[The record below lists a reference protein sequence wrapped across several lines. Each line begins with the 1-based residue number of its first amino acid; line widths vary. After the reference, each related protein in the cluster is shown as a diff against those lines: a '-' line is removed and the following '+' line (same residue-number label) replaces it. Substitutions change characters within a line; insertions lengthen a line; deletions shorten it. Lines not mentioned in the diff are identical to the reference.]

1 MYQTPCFHTNVP
13 VGAQQEVS
21 SLTIG
26 ISLSMKYLKEYV
38 ILWVDYLILLAFIFV
53 CRPGD
58 EVILDQSVYRTF
70 SVSHQMVLSEYI
82 MLIRYVKKIHFC
94 FAGKGT

>member
-1 MYQTPCFHTNVP
+1 MVIFDRIDEKKT
-13 VGAQQEVS
+13 
-21 SLTIG
+21 
-26 ISLSMKYLKEYV
+26 MKFLKEYV

-82 MLIRYVKKIHFC
+82 MLIRCVCLKHKYEHKS
-94 FAGKGT
+94 